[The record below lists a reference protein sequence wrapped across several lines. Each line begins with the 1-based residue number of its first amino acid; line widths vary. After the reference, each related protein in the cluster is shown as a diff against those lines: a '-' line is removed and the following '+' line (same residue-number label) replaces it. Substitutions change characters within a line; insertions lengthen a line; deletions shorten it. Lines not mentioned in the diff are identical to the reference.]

1 MHTSWRRSLLAMA
14 VLAGCSAGAPWGE
27 NPAVAADSA
36 GREPAVTAKAA
47 AESAPA
53 GTLQPFNALAGGP
66 GVSFGNGPAVPPA
79 MFAALEDL
87 SKKSIAGSQ
96 PTSSQPSP
104 TPKKPAAA
112 GVDPGKTQ
120 QAVTAG
126 HAQQRKPAPEQQSAL
141 RGRRPGGPAA
151 KIEALRER
159 LQQGPAALRRR
170 GFRRAA

>member
-1 MHTSWRRSLLAMA
+1 MA
-14 VLAGCSAGAPWGE
+14 TVMAGCGAGAPWGE
-27 NPAVAADSA
+27 IAAVAADSA
-36 GREPAVTAKAA
+36 GSKPAVTAKAA
-47 AESAPA
+47 TESAPVGA
-53 GTLQPFNALAGGP
+53 LQPFNAPAEGAP
-66 GVSFGNGPAVPPA
+66 GASFGNGPAVPPA

-104 TPKKPAAA
+104 AAKKPAAT

-120 QAVTAG
+120 QAVTAP
-126 HAQQRKPAPEQQSAL
+126 HAQQRKPTPEHQTAL
-141 RGRRPGGPAA
+141 RGRRPAGPAA